1 MNVNTL
7 DISKNEPANRHF
19 MLLIPLPGIPP
30 RRKFIAAEKRR
41 APTQWICWT
50 FLSISRNNDEGH

>member
-1 MNVNTL
+1 MTINTL
-7 DISKNEPANRHF
+7 YNAKNKPANRHF
-19 MLLIPLPGIPP
+19 MLLVSLLGIPP
-30 RRKFIAAEKRR
+30 RGKFIIGEKRR

>member
-1 MNVNTL
+1 MNANTL
-7 DISKNEPANRHF
+7 NITKNKPANLHF
-19 MLLIPLPGIPP
+19 MLLIPPP
-30 RRKFIAAEKRR
+30 CALHRRKFIAAKKRR

>member
-7 DISKNEPANRHF
+7 NITKNKSANRHF
-19 MLLIPLPGIPP
+19 LLFISPPGAPPL
-30 RRKFIAAEKRR
+30 RKFIAAEKRR

>member
-1 MNVNTL
+1 MTINTL
-7 DISKNEPANRHF
+7 DNAKNKPANHHF
-19 MLLIPLPGIPP
+19 MLFTSPLRVPP
-30 RRKFIAAEKRR
+30 QRKFIAAEKHR